1 MVPKINNPKI
11 DLGWFKDHLSNLFSG
26 FFYFD
31 VWLRVF
37 DYIIGIG
44 FIEGSFDKVI
54 ASVVGGIL
62 SQVNYSSFTT

>member
-1 MVPKINNPKI
+1 M
-11 DLGWFKDHLSNLFSG
+11 SNLFSD

-37 DYIIGIG
+37 DYVMCIG
-44 FIEGSFDKVI
+44 FLDGSFDKVI

-62 SQVNYSSFTT
+62 

>member
-1 MVPKINNPKI
+1 MLPNLSCEKLPIT
-11 DLGWFKDHLSNLFSG
+11 WFKEHMSNLFSG

-44 FIEGSFDKVI
+44 YSDGNFDKAV
-54 ASVVGGIL
+54 ASVVGGI
-62 SQVNYSSFTT
+62 F

>member
-1 MVPKINNPKI
+1 M
-11 DLGWFKDHLSNLFSG
+11 GWFKDHLSNLFSG

-31 VWLRVF
+31 VWLRIF

-54 ASVVGGIL
+54 ASIIGGIL
-62 SQVNYSSFTT
+62 NEINY